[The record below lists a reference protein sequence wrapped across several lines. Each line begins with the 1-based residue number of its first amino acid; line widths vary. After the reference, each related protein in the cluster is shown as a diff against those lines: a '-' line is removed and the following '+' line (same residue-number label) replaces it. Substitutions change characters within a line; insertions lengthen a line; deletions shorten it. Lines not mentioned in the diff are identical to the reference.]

1 MLMPF
6 CRMSDCEIMFLRA
19 MQLPIFIVKDHYF
32 KPTSENKKYRKE
44 VTRLYSFRI
53 YNGDRSECLIIK
65 AVDF

>member
-1 MLMPF
+1 
-6 CRMSDCEIMFLRA
+6 